1 MKGGVNMSEPK
12 KKSGARR
19 SPPARTPEARENQLI
34 NMAFDLA
41 EKQLKDGTASA
52 AVISGF
58 LKLGSSREKLEQER
72 IRNELELNEQKMEAL
87 KAQAAL
93 QSVYTEAL
101 EAMRAYSGNSSSTVV
116 VNPDD
121 DFGD

>member
-1 MKGGVNMSEPK
+1 
-12 KKSGARR
+12 
-19 SPPARTPEARENQLI
+19 
-34 NMAFDLA
+34 MAFDLA